1 MRKAPATIPASA
13 THAAAGVLYLGAALW
28 VTARGWLNIDGRFLG
43 NQAKDHSFNE
53 WMLAHVAHAVRHLD
67 NPFFTTRQNAPD
79 GVNLVSNVGNQL
91 VGVLLAPLT
100 LTAGPPAAY
109 LVLIT
114 LNLAGTAFA
123 WYWVLSRRVVTSRVA
138 AFVAGGFCGF
148 APALVSHSNGHPHIT
163 AQWLVPFIVWR
174 VVRLGKDGATARDG
188 LALGALLA
196 AQFFIGVEILFL
208 LAIGSAI
215 ATIGYLILRPSE
227 VRARAPRALAT
238 LGIAAALV
246 LAVTAYPLW
255 MQFFGPQHRIGH
267 PGGPDLYALRLGSY
281 VAYPTHSLGGG
292 PGSSRGLTNN
302 PTEESSFFGWP
313 LIVVCG
319 AAVWW
324 LRRETAVRVLAFTAL
339 VCGVLSL
346 GTTARWADHVTVP
359 APYALLAE
367 LPVFDAV
374 VVARFALITT
384 AAIGVIL
391 AYAIDRMVALD
402 APAESGGVPLRLAA
416 GTALVAAL
424 LPLVPTPLVATGRPP
439 IPDFI
444 TSGVWR
450 SHVAPGRTL
459 VPVPVENLRS
469 IRWSASAGVGFSVPQ
484 GYFLGPTSPTDHT
497 GRWNVAPQPTAAL
510 LGAVAK
516 GHRSPTVTEA
526 ERAQAVADARHWKA
540 DAVVLDAHP
549 RQSELR
555 AVLDQFYGPGQQVGD
570 VWLWNVR
577 PLTT

>member
-1 MRKAPATIPASA
+1 MRTP
-13 THAAAGVLYLGAALW
+13 AAGLLYLCTALW
-28 VTARGWLNIDGRFLG
+28 VTARGWRDVDGRFLG
-43 NQAKDHSFNE
+43 SQAKDHSFNE
-53 WMLAHVAHAVRHLD
+53 WMLAHVAHAVAHLD

-91 VGVLLAPLT
+91 VGLLLTPLT
-100 LTAGPPAAY
+100 LTAGPSLSY

-114 LNLAGTAFA
+114 ANLAGTAFA
-123 WYWVLSRRVVTSRVA
+123 WYWVLSRRIVDSQFAAVV
-138 AFVAGGFCGF
+138 GGAFCGF
-148 APALVSHSNGHPHIT
+148 APALVSHSNGHPHVT

-174 VVRLGKDGATARDG
+174 VVRLGQPGRTVRDG
-188 LALGALLA
+188 LILGALLA

-208 LAIGSAI
+208 LAIGCAV
-215 ATIGYLILRPSE
+215 ATIGYAILRPRD
-227 VRARAPRALAT
+227 VRTRAPRALAA

-267 PGGPDLYALRLGSY
+267 PGDPDWYALRLGSY
-281 VAYPTHSLGGG
+281 VAYPTHALAGG

-313 LIVVCG
+313 LIVVCA

-324 LRRETAVRVLAFTAL
+324 LRRDVAVRVLAITGL
-339 VCGVLSL
+339 VCAALST
-346 GTTARWADHVTVP
+346 GRTAY
-359 APYALLAE
+359 APLAE

-374 VVARFALITT
+374 VVARFALVTT
-384 AAIGVIL
+384 AAIGVLL
-391 AYAIDRMVALD
+391 AYAIDRMIALE
-402 APAESGGVPLRLAA
+402 PSAESGGTPLRLAA

-424 LPLVPTPLVATGRPP
+424 LPLAPTPLVATGRPP

-444 TSGVWR
+444 TSGAWR

-459 VPVPVENLRS
+459 VPVPVDNLRS

-497 GRWNVAPQPTAAL
+497 GRWNVEPRPTAAL
-510 LGAVAK
+510 LTAVAR
-516 GHRSPTVTEA
+516 GDRSPTVTEA
-526 ERAQAVADARHWKA
+526 ERAQAIVDARHWKA

-549 RQSELR
+549 RQYQLR
-555 AVLDQFYGPGQQVGD
+555 TVLDQFYGPGHRLGD